1 MGQEEYTTR
10 STESHNFTHI
20 TGYSCLLDDTRP
32 IEEVSLS
39 AVKDCVLQDFS
50 SYKEVLQLDKKYEV
64 FGEKRLIEFSS
75 TRCHVA
81 LQVTLSACVPSMD
94 GSYRTSSS
102 FISYDGDLGI
112 SKTQCQKV
120 FRDGV
125 LTLSFGREQLTL
137 QGLEKNSITTH
148 TILMGR
154 TEMKMTLHAAQLAL
168 VQRAGS
174 AGCTR
179 PLRTPAT
186 SWPGPSLAGVG
197 LWSRPSSKKSSTK
210 NYQFW
215 MFILEPSPSLD

>member
-1 MGQEEYTTR
+1 MNDKTLNIQVQNKSQNWNCEATLGDLAASQSFIINIAEMGQEEYTTR
-10 STESHNFTHI
+10 STENHNFTHI

-81 LQVTLSACVPSMD
+81 LQVTLSACVPSVD

-112 SKTQCQKV
+112 SKTQCPEV

-137 QGLEKNSITTH
+137 KGLEKN
-148 TILMGR
+148 
-154 TEMKMTLHAAQLAL
+154 
-168 VQRAGS
+168 
-174 AGCTR
+174 
-179 PLRTPAT
+179 PA
-186 SWPGPSLAGVG
+186 
-197 LWSRPSSKKSSTK
+197 
-210 NYQFW
+210 
-215 MFILEPSPSLD
+215 